1 MIILIRGRICKCAIL
16 ASSARWQ
23 SALRFLKILNGHSDL
38 PQAVFRNVAGR
49 HAEGVHGLPCV
60 KICDMP
66 EIVSAK
72 IHGGVNTAAREKHIR
87 HAVLQGG
94 AVFHLDIKLVQFFKE
109 AVLTAIEQLTQIVGE
124 VIVHG
129 ILCC

>member
-16 ASSARWQ
+16 TGSARWQ
-23 SALRFLKILNGHSDL
+23 SALRFLQVLNGHDDL

-60 KICDMP
+60 EICDMP
-66 EIVSAK
+66 EVVSAK
-72 IHGGVNTAAREKHIR
+72 IRGGVDAAAREKHIR

-94 AVFHLDIKLVQFFKE
+94 TVFHLDIKLVQ
-109 AVLTAIEQLTQIVGE
+109 LL
-124 VIVHG
+124 
-129 ILCC
+129 